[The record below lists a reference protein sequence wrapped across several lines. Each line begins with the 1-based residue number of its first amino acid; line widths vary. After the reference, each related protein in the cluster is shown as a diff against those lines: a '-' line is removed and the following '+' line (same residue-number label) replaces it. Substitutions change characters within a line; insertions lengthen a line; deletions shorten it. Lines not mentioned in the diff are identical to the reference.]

1 MFKSLSTHLK
11 MVLIIW
17 MDGWM
22 DFNFLYV
29 LQLPL
34 LRSRGLSHEQDLCST
49 NLRFHPEL
57 EPNWTGC

>member
-17 MDGWM
+17 MDG
-22 DFNFLYV
+22 FRFFLYV

-34 LRSRGLSHEQDLCST
+34 LKSRGLSHEQDLCST
-49 NLRFHPEL
+49 NRHFHPEL
-57 EPNWTGC
+57 EPSWTGC